1 MSRSVARKRDE
12 RQPAGMAVLCDP
24 GRLGSWRMMMMVRP
38 RLRLFFSLALTAA
51 LLLAACGEG
60 ASRDG
65 GQAVPG
71 VTDDEVVFGTHMPM
85 TGVAA
90 VYGTSIVPA
99 IRAYFDYVNQTQ
111 GGVYGRK
118 LRLEVG
124 DDAYDPAQSA
134 DVVRRLVEQ
143 DGVFAILN
151 GFGTAQHGAVYRY
164 LEESGVPDLFPAT
177 GARKLTE
184 PPAATRFGY
193 NPDYVVEGTIL
204 GRYIAEHFPRQRVG
218 FLLQNDDFGL
228 DGEEGLR
235 AGIGDAAEVVARE
248 TFESTTSD
256 LGAHVARLKSADP
269 DVIAV
274 YATPVSFANAL
285 VYARTVLDWDVPV
298 VVAGA
303 VADPVVFDLTKEA
316 SEQAGKDVVDGTVT
330 TIYTVPLTESD
341 HPGVRRHLQL
351 MEDHGIQANNFTLYG
366 QSVAELTVAVLQRA
380 GRDLTRETLVEAAEG
395 TRDFTCSVCEVPITF
410 GESDRRGV
418 EGLRLARAEGGRW
431 VPFGDVISD

>member
-1 MSRSVARKRDE
+1 
-12 RQPAGMAVLCDP
+12 
-24 GRLGSWRMMMMVRP
+24 MMGAVRP
-38 RLRLFFSLALTAA
+38 RPRLFFSLALAA
-51 LLLAACGEG
+51 MLLLAACGEEN
-60 ASRDG
+60 RPDG
-65 GQAVPG
+65 GQAIPG

-99 IRAYFDYVNQTQ
+99 IRAYFDDVNQTQ
-111 GGVYGRK
+111 GGVHGRK
-118 LRLEVG
+118 IRLEVG

-134 DVVRRLVEQ
+134 DVVRRMVER

-177 GARKLTE
+177 GARKFTE
-184 PPAATRFGY
+184 PPARTRFGY
-193 NPDYVVEGTIL
+193 NPDYILEGTIL
-204 GRYIAEHFPRQRVG
+204 GHYIAEHFPQKRVG
-218 FLLQNDDFGL
+218 LLLQNDDFGL
-228 DGEEGLR
+228 NGEEGLL

-256 LGAHVARLKSADP
+256 LGAHVARLKSANP
-269 DVIAV
+269 DVIAI

-285 VYARTVLDWDVPV
+285 IYARTVLGWDVPV

-316 SEQAGKDVVDGTVT
+316 SEQAAGDIVEGTIT
-330 TIYTVPLTESD
+330 TTYIVPLTEAD
-341 HPGVRRHLQL
+341 HPGIRRHLEL
-351 MEDHGIQANNFTLYG
+351 MEDHGIEANNFTLYG
-366 QSVAELTVAVLQRA
+366 QSVAELTVEALQRA
-380 GRDLTRETLVEAAEG
+380 GRDLTRESLVEAAEQI
-395 TRDFTCSVCEVPITF
+395 RDFTCSVCEVPITF

-418 EGLRLARAEGGRW
+418 EGVRLARAEGGRW
-431 VPFGDVISD
+431 VPFGDVITD